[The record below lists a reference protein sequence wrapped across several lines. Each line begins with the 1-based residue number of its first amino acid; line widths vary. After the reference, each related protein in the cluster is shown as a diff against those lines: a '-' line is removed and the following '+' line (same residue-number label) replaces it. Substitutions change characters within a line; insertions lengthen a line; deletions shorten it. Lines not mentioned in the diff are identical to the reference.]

1 MTGWPHHPNL
11 RAGGRWGGEPAHFY
25 DAYCQGLGH
34 ITAMMLSPQ
43 PTALVSLGCAA
54 QTNLKIKQ
62 PKAKYKEGKTG
73 EGAVLIGP
81 KAKA

>member
-1 MTGWPHHPNL
+1 MTGWPHHPDL
-11 RAGGRWGGEPAHFY
+11 RTGGRWGEEPAHLY

-43 PTALVSLGCAA
+43 PTA
-54 QTNLKIKQ
+54 
-62 PKAKYKEGKTG
+62 KYKEGRTG
-73 EGAVLIGP
+73 EGAVPIGP